1 MARAFFSHY
10 FEVMATIR
18 MSTVTCSEMSTVT
31 RPEMLS
37 LERRFI
43 DTDWKEN
50 TSKMLNLI
58 FNLALSWAMCDIFT

>member
-18 MSTVTCSEMSTVT
+18 MSTVT

-58 FNLALSWAMCDIFT
+58 FNLALS